1 MADSD
6 LLIEIFGDT
15 FSDIKNQLD
24 NLPPNV
30 EFLLTDALIVM
41 GYDSAVFSA
50 ELNKEIIRM
59 RSNGMT
65 DKAIAQAL
73 KQDLDT
79 NGRIFGK
86 LKNATKAAVVGSI
99 NQLAKLGQYESYDL
113 DQDLFTWVVVK
124 GHKVCAD
131 CESRANESPK
141 TFSDWETLGLPGS
154 GWSICKE
161 YCYCILDPTGTVGS
175 NVEVATEEL
184 TEKNAFRSTSTP

>member
-6 LLIEIFGDT
+6 LLIEIFGDA
-15 FSDIKNQLD
+15 FADIKNQLD

-30 EFLLTDALIVM
+30 EFLLTDALITM

-50 ELNKEIIRM
+50 ELNKEIVRM
-59 RSNGMT
+59 RSNGMS
-65 DKAIAQAL
+65 DEAVEEAL
-73 KQDLDT
+73 KSDLDT

-86 LKNATKAAVVGSI
+86 LKNSTKAALIGSI
-99 NQLAKLGQYESYDL
+99 NQLAKLGQYEAYDL
-113 DQDLFTWVVVK
+113 DQDLFTWVTVK

-131 CESRANESPK
+131 CVSRAGQTR
-141 TFSDWETLGLPGS
+141 TFSDWEELGLPGS

-161 YCYCILDPTGTVGS
+161 YCYCVLDPTGTVGS
-175 NVEVATEEL
+175 NVEVDTQEL